1 MLTPFINNFAIFYPL
16 KLRLE
21 AYSFGLNRNEIKNIF
36 EYELMHLLLIMKST
50 PEIFQECIY
59 QPFSKHFYHFYI
71 RIENLYRCLATHSH
85 NIVNFY
91 IHCTSYK
98 DTHR

>member
-1 MLTPFINNFAIFYPL
+1 MLFFHKHMHYFVCDHFFFQMIFDKMHMLTPFINNFVIFYPL

-50 PEIFQECIY
+50 PEIFQ
-59 QPFSKHFYHFYI
+59 
-71 RIENLYRCLATHSH
+71 
-85 NIVNFY
+85 
-91 IHCTSYK
+91 
-98 DTHR
+98 